1 MAVIALASIASTGVT
16 SSALALTLASPRPS
30 LLAECDPKG
39 GTLRAGFLR
48 GQISAGFGLYHLAAA
63 ERVSPDAMA
72 NAFASHLW
80 PLDEGGHR
88 KLMPGLTD
96 AAQAASLGRTWS
108 ALSDVL
114 HVLAQEAGHDV
125 YVDAGR
131 LSFTSGQLHE
141 TLTPAPLIHQADLV
155 LLVVRNTE
163 PSLALTR
170 HVIDPLRAELD
181 ERGNGSS
188 ALALLVIERETS
200 RGGHGY
206 TTHQIADAL
215 KTPVLGA
222 LPWDAPVADYF
233 TEGGTPPRGYSRSD
247 LLRYARTAAEHLA
260 VVAQRR
266 RVQQQFP
273 APAAHAQ
280 LAGLVQRLN
289 PQRGAARG

>member
-1 MAVIALASIASTGVT
+1 MAVIALASAASCGVT
-16 SSALALTLASPRPS
+16 SSALALTLSSPRPS

-39 GTLRAGFLR
+39 GTLRAGFLQ
-48 GQISAGFGLYHLAAA
+48 GQITAGIGLYHLAAA
-63 ERVSPDAMA
+63 ERVSSEAMA
-72 NAFASHLW
+72 SAFASHLW
-80 PLDEGGHR
+80 PLDEPGHR
-88 KLMPGLTD
+88 KLLAGLTD
-96 AAQAASLGRTWS
+96 PAQAAALGRTWS

-131 LSFTSGQLHE
+131 VSFTSGLLHQ
-141 TLTPAPLIHQADLV
+141 TLTPVALIHQADLV
-155 LLVVRNTE
+155 VLVVRNTE
-163 PSLALTR
+163 PSLSLTR

-181 ERGNGSS
+181 EHGAGSA
-188 ALALLVIERETS
+188 ALGLLVIERETS
-200 RGGHGY
+200 RGSRGY

-215 KTPVLGA
+215 KTPVLAA

-233 TEGGTPPRGYSRSD
+233 TEGGTPPRGYGRCD

-273 APAAHAQ
+273 APAVHGQ
-280 LAGLVQRLN
+280 LAGLLQRLG